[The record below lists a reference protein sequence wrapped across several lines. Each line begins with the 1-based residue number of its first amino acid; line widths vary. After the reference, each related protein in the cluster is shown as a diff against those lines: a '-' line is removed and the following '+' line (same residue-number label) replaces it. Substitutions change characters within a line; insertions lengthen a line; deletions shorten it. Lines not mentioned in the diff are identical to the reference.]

1 MIARDLVHAVG
12 IHGAAA
18 CAVLALGLPGHA
30 ANAGAGIS
38 QASLDSPPPLPM
50 AGADP
55 AVPEGVDHGRRVY
68 GQALEEQDPVR
79 RVRLFAEAERALREA
94 AAARPTPELIAD
106 WGNAALGAGDSGRA
120 TLAFRRALALQPNH
134 ERAAK
139 NLAWLRD
146 RAPPWLPRPA
156 SGGALDS
163 LLFWRDLFSVPQ
175 RYWIAAGAF
184 ALAVLLLTPWPTQR
198 MRLLRRIS
206 VVPIAVWAVAAGSAL
221 LSQRAPAEGVVV
233 IDGAPL
239 RSADSTGA
247 RLAFAHPLPAGA
259 EVTLLEARDGWL
271 RIALADGTPGW
282 VRARSVAPVQGP
294 AGIDASVSTETEP

>member
-1 MIARDLVHAVG
+1 MIAHALVHGMAIVV
-12 IHGAAA
+12 ATV
-18 CAVLALGLPGHA
+18 CVVLPVYASNPGV
-30 ANAGAGIS
+30 
-38 QASLDSPPPLPM
+38 PLEPHPIE
-50 AGADP
+50 GADP
-55 AVPEGVDHGRRVY
+55 GMLEGIEHGRRVY

-79 RVRLFAEAERALREA
+79 RARLFAEAERTLREA
-94 AAARPTPELIAD
+94 AAVRPTPELVTD

-146 RAPPWLPRPA
+146 RAPSWLPRPA

-163 LLFWRDLFSVPQ
+163 LLFWRDLLSVSQ

-198 MRLLRRIS
+198 TRLLRRLS
-206 VVPIAVWAVAAGSAL
+206 VVPIAVWVVAFGSAL
-221 LSQRAPAEGVVV
+221 LSERAFPEGVVV
-233 IDGAPL
+233 IDGAGL

-247 RLAFAHPLPAGA
+247 GLAFAHPLPAGA
-259 EVTLLEARDGWL
+259 EVSILEARDGWL

-282 VRARSVAPVQGP
+282 VRASSVAPVQIP
-294 AGIDASVSTETEP
+294 TGIDAPVDEEPRP

>member
-1 MIARDLVHAVG
+1 MIVHALVHGMAMTAV
-12 IHGAAA
+12 
-18 CAVLALGLPGHA
+18 AVCVALPVYASNASIPLALPESHS
-30 ANAGAGIS
+30 I
-38 QASLDSPPPLPM
+38 

-55 AVPEGVDHGRRVY
+55 GMPEGIEHGRRVY

-79 RVRLFAEAERALREA
+79 RARLFAEAERALREA
-94 AAARPTPELIAD
+94 AAVRPTPELVTD

-139 NLAWLRD
+139 NLGWLRD

-163 LLFWRDLFSVPQ
+163 LLFWRDLLSVSQ

-184 ALAVLLLTPWPTQR
+184 ALAVLLLTPWPTRR
-198 MRLLRRIS
+198 MRLLRRMS
-206 VVPIAVWAVAAGSAL
+206 VVPIAVWVVAFGSAL
-221 LSQRAPAEGVVV
+221 LSERALPGGVVV
-233 IDGAPL
+233 IDGTGL

-247 RLAFAHPLPAGA
+247 GLAFAHPLPAGA
-259 EVTLLEARDGWL
+259 EVTILEARDGWL

-282 VRARSVAPVQGP
+282 VRASSVAPVQARP
-294 AGIDASVSTETEP
+294 GIDAPSNEESKT

>member
-1 MIARDLVHAVG
+1 MQGVIERARQLY
-12 IHGAAA
+12 
-18 CAVLALGLPGHA
+18 
-30 ANAGAGIS
+30 S
-38 QASLDSPPPLPM
+38 
-50 AGADP
+50 
-55 AVPEGVDHGRRVY
+55 R
-68 GQALEEQDPVR
+68 ALEEQDPVR
-79 RVRLFAEAERALREA
+79 RARYFADAERSLREA
-94 AAARPTPELIAD
+94 AAMRPAAELLAD

-120 TLAFRRALALQPNH
+120 TLAFRRALAVQPNH

-163 LLFWRDLFSVPQ
+163 LLFWRDLFSVAQ

-184 ALAVLLLTPWPTQR
+184 AFAVLLLTPWPTRR
-198 MRLLRRIS
+198 MRLLRRMS

-221 LSQRAPAEGVVV
+221 LSRSAPPEGVVV

-239 RSADSTGA
+239 RSADSAGA

-259 EVTLLEARDGWL
+259 EVTILEIRDGWL

-282 VRARSVAPVQGP
+282 MMANSVAAVRPSQT
-294 AGIDASVSTETEP
+294 DSQASVSAEW

>member
-1 MIARDLVHAVG
+1 MIARDLAHAVRMT
-12 IHGAAA
+12 GAAV
-18 CAVLALGLPGHA
+18 CAVLAVGLPGHA
-30 ANAGAGIS
+30 ANAGIS
-38 QASLDSPPPLPM
+38 QVSPDSPPTLLM
-50 AGADP
+50 SGEDP
-55 AVPEGVDHGRRVY
+55 AVTEGVDHGRRVY
-68 GQALEEQDPVR
+68 GRALEEQDPVR

-94 AAARPTPELIAD
+94 AVARPTPELIAD

-163 LLFWRDLFSVPQ
+163 LLFWQGLFSVPQ

-198 MRLLRRIS
+198 MRLLRRMS

-247 RLAFAHPLPAGA
+247 RLAFAHPLPAGT
-259 EVTLLEARDGWL
+259 EVTILEARHGWL

-282 VRARSVAPVQGP
+282 VRARSVAPVQGS
-294 AGIDASVSTETEP
+294 AGIDASVSTETKP

>member
-1 MIARDLVHAVG
+1 MIGHWLLHGVAMMVAAVCVVLPVHASDADIPRPSSG
-12 IHGAAA
+12 PHPI
-18 CAVLALGLPGHA
+18 
-30 ANAGAGIS
+30 
-38 QASLDSPPPLPM
+38 

-55 AVPEGVDHGRRVY
+55 GMPGGVQRGRRIY
-68 GQALEEQDPVR
+68 SQALEAQDPVR
-79 RVRLFAEAERALREA
+79 RARLFAEAERSLREA
-94 AAARPTPELIAD
+94 AAVRPTPELVAD
-106 WGNAALGAGDSGRA
+106 WGNAALGAGDAGRA

-163 LLFWRDLFSVPQ
+163 LLFWRDLFSVSQ

-184 ALAVLLLTPWPTQR
+184 ALAVLLLTPWPTRR
-198 MRLLRRIS
+198 MRLLRRMS
-206 VVPIAVWAVAAGSAL
+206 VVPIAVWVLAVGSAL
-221 LSQRAPAEGVVV
+221 LSQRALPEGVVV

-259 EVTLLEARDGWL
+259 EVTILEARDGWL

-282 VRARSVAPVQGP
+282 VRARSVAPVQMP
-294 AGIDASVSTETEP
+294 AGIDAPVSTEPES